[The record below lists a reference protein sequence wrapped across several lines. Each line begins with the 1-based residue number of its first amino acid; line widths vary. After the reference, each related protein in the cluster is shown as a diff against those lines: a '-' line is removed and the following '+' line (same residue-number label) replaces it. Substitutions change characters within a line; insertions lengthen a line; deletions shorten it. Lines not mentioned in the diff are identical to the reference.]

1 MLKEASAMS
10 KDKSV
15 SRDKKKGSNGNLSGG
30 ESNVGNGNETCNVGI
45 KSEPME
51 RERERGDEEVK
62 EEPPVAVEE
71 PQAGELNEDNTSAD
85 VKPPDLTLPDC
96 K

>member
-1 MLKEASAMS
+1 MS

-30 ESNVGNGNETCNVGI
+30 ESTVGNGNEASNIGI
-45 KSEPME
+45 KTEPME
-51 RERERGDEEVK
+51 RERDRDDEEVK

-71 PQAGELNEDNTSAD
+71 PHSGELNEDNSSVD

-96 K
+96 KYSKYIW